1 MLQSFWQWLEN
12 TELAQTIAG
21 SEWIFPTV
29 ETLHVIFIVTV
40 VGSIAIVDLRL
51 LGLTGRNQLVTSL
64 SRDTLPI
71 TWVAFAGAL
80 ITGGLLFASKAT
92 QYMVNPYFITK
103 ISLILLAGINM
114 LVLHFLNWRDVAT
127 WDRGQAPAAVKLA
140 GGISLAFWVV
150 VVFCGRVI
158 GFTLGIYHT

>member
-21 SEWIFPTV
+21 SEWIFPTL

-51 LGLTGRNQLVTSL
+51 LGLTGRNQAVTSL

-103 ISLILLAGINM
+103 ISLILLAGVNM
-114 LVLHFLNWRDVAT
+114 LVLHFLNWRDIAK
-127 WDRGQAPAAVKLA
+127 WDKGQAPAAVKLA
-140 GGISLAFWVV
+140 GGISLAFWVI

>member
-51 LGLTGRNQLVTSL
+51 LGLTGRNQPVTSL

>member
-1 MLQSFWQWLEN
+1 MLQPLWQWLEN
-12 TELAQTIAG
+12 TELAQFVA
-21 SEWIFPTV
+21 SSDWAFPTL

-51 LGLTGRNQLVTSL
+51 LGLTGRNQPVTSL